1 MKTNVEGVET
11 LAARITELKNA
22 LEKLLGQHQQ
32 LPDDMQ
38 ERIDALCK

>member
-11 LAARITELKNA
+11 LATRITSLKDA
-22 LEKLLGQHQQ
+22 LEKLLSRHEQ
-32 LPDDMQ
+32 LPDEMQ